1 MRLTLER
8 LSKQFKN
15 RIAVDDVNAELRE
28 GIYGFLGANGA
39 GKTTL
44 MQMICGIVAPTKGEV
59 KVDGK
64 NNVEMGMEFRD
75 MLGYL
80 PQEFGYTPGFTAK
93 DFMLYIA
100 SVKGIPPRRAKRKS
114 EELLELVNLKED
126 MNRKIRTFSGGM
138 KRRLGIAQAL
148 LNDPKIL
155 IMDEPTAG
163 LDPKERAYFRNV
175 IAEMA
180 PNKIIIISTHIVSDI
195 EYISDQVLI
204 MKKGRFLLQGTA
216 EELVAEVN
224 GMVWSCRVPAGDWLS
239 FENRHT
245 IVNSRNLGSVVEARV
260 ISPFAPCADCGQTEP
275 TLEDLYLK
283 CFADEQSLD
292 ARDLSDKSM
301 RVGRR
306 GKRL

>member
-15 RIAVDDVNAELRE
+15 RIAVENVNAELTE

-44 MQMICGIVAPTKGEV
+44 MQMICGIVAPTSGEV
-59 KVDGK
+59 KINGK
-64 NNVEMGMEFRD
+64 NNIEMGEEFRNL
-75 MLGYL
+75 LGYL
-80 PQEFGYTPGFTAK
+80 PQEFGYTPGFTAE

-100 SVKGIPPRRAKRKS
+100 SVKGLDPRYARRRTR
-114 EELLELVNLKED
+114 ELMKLVSLEGD
-126 MNRKIRTFSGGM
+126 MKRKIRTFSGGM

-180 PNKIIIISTHIVSDI
+180 QDKIIIISTHIVSDI
-195 EYISDQVLI
+195 EYISDQVII
-204 MKKGRFLLQGTA
+204 MKKGRFILQGTT
-216 EELVAEVN
+216 EELTAEAE
-224 GMVWSCRVPAGDWLS
+224 GMVWSCRVPAREWMS
-239 FENRHT
+239 FENSHT
-245 IVNSRNLGSVVEARV
+245 VANSRNLGDVVEARV
-260 ISPFAPCADCGQTEP
+260 ISPDRPCADAEQTEP

-283 CFADEQSLD
+283 CFSDEIGNTMLEQ
-292 ARDLSDKSM
+292 RKE
-301 RVGRR
+301 RR
-306 GKRL
+306 RRL

>member
-15 RIAVDDVNAELRE
+15 RIAVENVNAELTE

-44 MQMICGIVAPTKGEV
+44 MQMICGIVAPTSGEV
-59 KVDGK
+59 KINGK
-64 NNVEMGMEFRD
+64 NNIEMGEEFRNL
-75 MLGYL
+75 LGYL
-80 PQEFGYTPGFTAK
+80 PQEFGYTPGFTAE

-100 SVKGIPPRRAKRKS
+100 SVKGLDPRYAKRRTR
-114 EELLELVNLKED
+114 ELMELVSLEGD
-126 MNRKIRTFSGGM
+126 MKRKIRTFSGGM

-180 PNKIIIISTHIVSDI
+180 QDKIIIISTHIVSDI
-195 EYISDQVLI
+195 EYISDQVII
-204 MKKGRFLLQGTA
+204 MKKGRFLLQGTT
-216 EELVAEVN
+216 EELTAEAD
-224 GMVWSCRVPAGDWLS
+224 GMVWSCRIPSREWLS
-239 FENRHT
+239 FESSHT
-245 IVNSRNLGSVVEARV
+245 VANSKNMGDVVEARV
-260 ISPFAPCADCGQTEP
+260 ISPSCPCADAEQAEP

-283 CFADEQSLD
+283 CFSDEIGNMAPQ
-292 ARDLSDKSM
+292 
-301 RVGRR
+301 RR
-306 GKRL
+306 KERRRRL

>member
-15 RIAVDDVNAELRE
+15 RIAVENVNAELTE

-44 MQMICGIVAPTKGEV
+44 MQMICGIVAPTSGEV
-59 KVDGK
+59 KLNGK
-64 NNVEMGMEFRD
+64 NVTEMGEQFRD
-75 MLGYL
+75 LLGYL
-80 PQEFGYTPGFTAK
+80 PQEFGYTPGFTAE

-100 SVKGIPPRRAKRKS
+100 SVKGLDPRYARRRTR
-114 EELLELVNLKED
+114 ELMKLVSLEGD
-126 MNRKIRTFSGGM
+126 MKRKIRTFSGGM

-175 IAEMA
+175 ISEMA
-180 PNKIIIISTHIVSDI
+180 QDKIIIISTHIVSDI
-195 EYISDQVLI
+195 EYISDQVIL
-204 MKKGRFLLQGTA
+204 MKKGRFILQGTT
-216 EELVAEVN
+216 EELTAEAE
-224 GMVWSCRVPAGDWLS
+224 GMVWSCRVPVREWAA
-239 FENRHT
+239 FENSHT
-245 IVNSRNLGSVVEARV
+245 VANSRNLGERVEARV
-260 ISPFAPCADCGQTEP
+260 ISTERPCADAEQAEP

-283 CFADEQSLD
+283 CFSDELGMLEQS
-292 ARDLSDKSM
+292 SGKK
-301 RVGRR
+301 RR
-306 GKRL
+306 GRS

>member
-15 RIAVDDVNAELRE
+15 RIAVENVNAELTE

-44 MQMICGIVAPTKGEV
+44 MQMICGIVAPTSGEV
-59 KVDGK
+59 KLNGK
-64 NNVEMGMEFRD
+64 NVTEMGEQFRD
-75 MLGYL
+75 LLGYL
-80 PQEFGYTPGFTAK
+80 PQGFGYTPGFTAE

-100 SVKGIPPRRAKRKS
+100 SVKGLDPRYARRRTR
-114 EELLELVNLKED
+114 ELMKLVSLEGD
-126 MNRKIRTFSGGM
+126 MKRKIRTFSGGM

-175 IAEMA
+175 ISEMA
-180 PNKIIIISTHIVSDI
+180 QDKIIIISTHIVSDI
-195 EYISDQVLI
+195 EYISDQVII
-204 MKKGRFLLQGTA
+204 MKKGRFILQGTT
-216 EELVAEVN
+216 EELTAEAE
-224 GMVWSCRVPAGDWLS
+224 GMVWSCRVPVREWAA
-239 FENRHT
+239 FEISHT
-245 IVNSRNLGSVVEARV
+245 VANSRNLGERVEARV
-260 ISPFAPCADCGQTEP
+260 ISTERPCADAEQAEP

-283 CFADEQSLD
+283 CFSDELGMLEQS
-292 ARDLSDKSM
+292 SGKK
-301 RVGRR
+301 RR
-306 GKRL
+306 GRS

>member
-15 RIAVDDVNAELRE
+15 RIAVENLNAELTE

-44 MQMICGIVAPTKGEV
+44 MQMICGIVAPTSGEV
-59 KVDGK
+59 KLNGK
-64 NNVEMGMEFRD
+64 NVTEMGEQFRD
-75 MLGYL
+75 LLGYL
-80 PQEFGYTPGFTAK
+80 PQEFGYTPGFTAE
-93 DFMLYIA
+93 DFLLYIA
-100 SVKGIPPRRAKRKS
+100 SVKGLDPRYARRRTR
-114 EELLELVNLKED
+114 ELMKVVSLEGD
-126 MNRKIRTFSGGM
+126 MKRKIRTFSGGM

-180 PNKIIIISTHIVSDI
+180 QDKIIIISTHIVSDI
-195 EYISDQVLI
+195 EYISDQVIL
-204 MKKGRFLLQGTA
+204 MKKGRFILQGTT
-216 EELVAEVN
+216 EELTAEAE
-224 GMVWSCRVPAGDWLS
+224 GMVWSCRVPGREWAA
-239 FENRHT
+239 FEISHT
-245 IVNSRNLGSVVEARV
+245 VANSRNLGEMVEARV
-260 ISPFAPCADCGQTEP
+260 ISPERPCADAEQAEP

-283 CFADEQSLD
+283 CFSDELEMLEQTGG
-292 ARDLSDKSM
+292 KK
-301 RVGRR
+301 RR
-306 GKRL
+306 GRS

>member
-15 RIAVDDVNAELRE
+15 RIAVENVNAELTE

-44 MQMICGIVAPTKGEV
+44 MQMICGIVAPTSGEV
-59 KVDGK
+59 KLNGK
-64 NNVEMGMEFRD
+64 NVTEMGEQFRD
-75 MLGYL
+75 LLGYL
-80 PQEFGYTPGFTAK
+80 PQEFGYTPGFTAE

-100 SVKGIPPRRAKRKS
+100 SVKGLDPRYARRRTR
-114 EELLELVNLKED
+114 ELMKLVSLEGD
-126 MNRKIRTFSGGM
+126 MKRKIRTFSGGM

-180 PNKIIIISTHIVSDI
+180 QDKIIIISTHIVSDI
-195 EYISDQVLI
+195 EYISDQVIL
-204 MKKGRFLLQGTA
+204 MKKGRFILQGTT
-216 EELVAEVN
+216 EELTAEAE
-224 GMVWSCRVPAGDWLS
+224 GMVWSCRVPVREWAA
-239 FENRHT
+239 FENSHT
-245 IVNSRNLGSVVEARV
+245 VVNSRNLGELVEARV
-260 ISPFAPCADCGQTEP
+260 ISPERPCADAEQAEP

-283 CFADEQSLD
+283 CFSDELGMLEQS
-292 ARDLSDKSM
+292 SGKK
-301 RVGRR
+301 RR
-306 GKRL
+306 GRS

>member
-1 MRLTLER
+1 MWMRLTLER

-15 RIAVDDVNAELRE
+15 RIAVENVNAELTE

-44 MQMICGIVAPTKGEV
+44 MQMICGIVAPTSGEV
-59 KVDGK
+59 KLNGK
-64 NNVEMGMEFRD
+64 NVTEMGEQFRD
-75 MLGYL
+75 LLGYL
-80 PQEFGYTPGFTAK
+80 PQEFGYTPGFTAE

-100 SVKGIPPRRAKRKS
+100 SVKGLDPRYARRRTR
-114 EELLELVNLKED
+114 ELMKLVSLEGD
-126 MNRKIRTFSGGM
+126 MKRKIRTFSGGM

-180 PNKIIIISTHIVSDI
+180 QDKIIIISTHIVSDI
-195 EYISDQVLI
+195 EYISDQVII
-204 MKKGRFLLQGTA
+204 MKKGRFILQGTT
-216 EELVAEVN
+216 EELTAEAE
-224 GMVWSCRVPAGDWLS
+224 GMVWSCRVPGREWAA
-239 FENRHT
+239 FENSHT
-245 IVNSRNLGSVVEARV
+245 VANSRNLGELVEARV
-260 ISPFAPCADCGQTEP
+260 ISPERPCADAEQAEP

-283 CFADEQSLD
+283 CFSDELGMLEQS
-292 ARDLSDKSM
+292 SGKK
-301 RVGRR
+301 RR
-306 GKRL
+306 GRS